1 MVDLSK
7 ILFPYKKKVLESIE
21 FNTFFTIKYWKFAK
35 KVLDSILTGLFFHT
49 GYIAKFRNLDRIT
62 LFVGDVCAKRMKH
75 YGVQER
81 DTENV

>member
-35 KVLDSILTGLFFHT
+35 KVLDSILTGIFFSYRLYREIPKFGSNHT
-49 GYIAKFRNLDRIT
+49 FCWRCTCQAYET
-62 LFVGDVCAKRMKH
+62 LWSAR
-75 YGVQER
+75 ER
-81 DTENV
+81 H